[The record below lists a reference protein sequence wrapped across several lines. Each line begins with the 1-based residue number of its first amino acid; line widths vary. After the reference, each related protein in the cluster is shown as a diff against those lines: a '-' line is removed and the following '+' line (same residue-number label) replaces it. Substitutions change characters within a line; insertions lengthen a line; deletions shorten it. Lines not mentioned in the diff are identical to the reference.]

1 MSILNIGEY
10 VPRRMTDRI
19 IERKEQIYNL
29 LKEKGEMSTS
39 EIVRETGL
47 THSQTFYVLRLLMK
61 EGRVKEIKRGKV
73 AYWVAE

>member
-1 MSILNIGEY
+1 M
-10 VPRRMTDRI
+10 PRRMTDRI
-19 IERKEQIYNL
+19 IERKEQVYNL
-29 LKEKGEMSTS
+29 LKSKGEMSTS

-73 AYWVAE
+73 AYWVAEE

>member
-1 MSILNIGEY
+1 M
-10 VPRRMTDRI
+10 PRRMTDRI
-19 IERKEQIYNL
+19 IERKEQVYNL
-29 LKEKGEMSTS
+29 LESKGEMSTS

-73 AYWVAE
+73 AYWVAEE

>member
-1 MSILNIGEY
+1 M
-10 VPRRMTDRI
+10 PRRMTDRI
-19 IERKEQIYNL
+19 IERKEQVYNL
-29 LKEKGEMSTS
+29 LKSRGEMSTS

-73 AYWVAE
+73 AYWVAEE

>member
-1 MSILNIGEY
+1 
-10 VPRRMTDRI
+10 MTDRI
-19 IERKEQIYNL
+19 IERKEQVYNL
-29 LKEKGEMSTS
+29 LKSKGEMSTS

-73 AYWVAE
+73 AYWVAEE

>member
-1 MSILNIGEY
+1 

-19 IERKEQIYNL
+19 IERKEQVYNL
-29 LKEKGEMSTS
+29 LKSKGEMSTS

-73 AYWVAE
+73 AYWVAEE

>member
-1 MSILNIGEY
+1 M
-10 VPRRMTDRI
+10 PRRMTDRI